1 MHVLLQDPWFCTI
14 PEARRHAL
22 LEGSRTLDVEAGR
35 RIYRIEDKPDGLYAV
50 VAGEARLISYPSAG
64 RLVVSLR
71 LQPGNWFGEL
81 SVLDG
86 GPRPHDAVAQT
97 KARLLFVSM
106 DRFEAAAR
114 KDPTLL
120 RDLARLA
127 GTHQRYAIR
136 YAEQMAFQKVD
147 VRLARQL
154 LGALQA
160 PTRASR
166 RTHGEALSITQDAL
180 ATMVGASRQTVNRR
194 LKEFEALGL
203 VKIQY
208 GRCFILNRAALE
220 KKAFE
225 LDEG

>member
-22 LEGSRTLDVEAGR
+22 LEGSRTLNVEAGR
-35 RIYRIEDKPDGLYAV
+35 RIYRIEDKPDGLYAM

-97 KARLLFVSM
+97 EARLLFVSM

-114 KDPTLL
+114 KDPTLI

-136 YAEQMAFQKVD
+136 YAEQMTFQKVD

-160 PTRASR
+160 PTPRVA
-166 RTHGEALSITQDAL
+166 QDAWRSAL
-180 ATMVGASRQTVNRR
+180 HHPGRARHNGRRFATDCESQAEGIRGPGSGQDPIRQVFHSKSRS
-194 LKEFEALGL
+194 LGEKG
-203 VKIQY
+203 V
-208 GRCFILNRAALE
+208 RAR
-220 KKAFE
+220 
-225 LDEG
+225 

>member
-1 MHVLLQDPWFCTI
+1 MNVLLQDPWFCTI
-14 PEARRHAL
+14 PDARRHAL

-35 RIYRIEDKPDGLYAV
+35 RIYRIEDTPDGLYAV

-127 GTHQRYAIR
+127 GTHQRYAFDMR
-136 YAEQMAFQKVD
+136 S
-147 VRLARQL
+147 RWR
-154 LGALQA
+154 
-160 PTRASR
+160 SR
-166 RTHGEALSITQDAL
+166 RWTCAWLDNCSAPSRPRPARRAGRMAKRSPSPRTRSPQWSALRD
-180 ATMVGASRQTVNRR
+180 R
-194 LKEFEALGL
+194 L
-203 VKIQY
+203 
-208 GRCFILNRAALE
+208 
-220 KKAFE
+220 
-225 LDEG
+225 